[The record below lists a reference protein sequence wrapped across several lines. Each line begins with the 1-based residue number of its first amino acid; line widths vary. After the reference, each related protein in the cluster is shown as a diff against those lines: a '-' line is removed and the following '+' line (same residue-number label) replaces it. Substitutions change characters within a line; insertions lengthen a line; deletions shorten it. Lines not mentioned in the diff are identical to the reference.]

1 MNAMLD
7 IARRRY
13 TTKHY
18 DPAKPLSDE
27 DLDALLE
34 VLRLA
39 PASVNIQPGHFYAV
53 KSAEAKAK
61 LMPAVKDFNVER
73 VRDAAV
79 IVILA
84 VERDISS
91 SGYLDRLLAQEV
103 ADGRYA
109 PDAPRASL
117 DSLRRSAVAAYCAG
131 PDHGERWASEQ
142 AHIALGC
149 LLMAAEGMG
158 VDSTTLGGLYFDEV
172 DRIFGLA
179 EAGRK
184 SVVAVALGHRA
195 ADDSNASRPKS
206 RFPKE
211 AVTTVL

>member
-1 MNAMLD
+1 
-7 IARRRY
+7 
-13 TTKHY
+13 
-18 DPAKPLSDE
+18 
-27 DLDALLE
+27 
-34 VLRLA
+34 
-39 PASVNIQPGHFYAV
+39 
-53 KSAEAKAK
+53 
-61 LMPAVKDFNVER
+61 MPAVKDFNVER

-84 VERDISS
+84 VERGISS

-158 VDSTTLGGLYFDEV
+158 VDSTTLG
-172 DRIFGLA
+172 LA

>member
-1 MNAMLD
+1 MNDMLD

-18 DPAKPLSDE
+18 DPAKPLADE

-39 PASVNIQPGHFYAV
+39 PSSVNIQPWHFYVV
-53 KSAEAKAK
+53 KSAEAKQK
-61 LMPAVKDFNVER
+61 LMPAVKDFNYER

-79 IVILA
+79 VVILA
-84 VERDISS
+84 VEKDINSAA
-91 SGYLDRLLAQEV
+91 YLDRLLEQEI

-109 PDAPRASL
+109 PDAPREKL
-117 DSLRRSAVAAYCAG
+117 DELRRSAVAAYCAG

-158 VDSTTLGGLYFDEV
+158 VDSTTLGGLWFDQV
-172 DRIFGLA
+172 DEIFGLKA
-179 EAGRK
+179 AHRK

-195 ADDSNASRPKS
+195 ENDSNAARPKS
-206 RFPKE
+206 RFAK
-211 AVTTVL
+211 ASVTTVL

>member
-39 PASVNIQPGHFYAV
+39 PSSVNIQPWHFYAV

-91 SGYLDRLLAQEV
+91 SGYLDRLLAQ
-103 ADGRYA
+103 
-109 PDAPRASL
+109 DAPRASL